1 MVNDLMLY
9 RKFIK
14 ERGYKELD
22 YQKDIVTNP
31 KYNSKSKPVVVAMGT
46 SAGKTLTT
54 ILKLE
59 VFYSHKI
66 NKNKKTIIFPSTTVV
81 LRDNFETE
89 LQKFKP
95 NFKFKIITN
104 QNTLKNKKILD
115 TTNVFVMLP
124 QTGVKMLK
132 LIPKCSILILDEAHQ
147 WYFQS
152 TIKKLIKHIN
162 PEFQYLLTGSP
173 SIFNSSP
180 SKFIFKYVSVM
191 EFY

>member
-1 MVNDLMLY
+1 
-9 RKFIK
+9 
-14 ERGYKELD
+14 
-22 YQKDIVTNP
+22 
-31 KYNSKSKPVVVAMGT
+31 
-46 SAGKTLTT
+46 
-54 ILKLE
+54 
-59 VFYSHKI
+59 
-66 NKNKKTIIFPSTTVV
+66 
-81 LRDNFETE
+81 
-89 LQKFKP
+89 
-95 NFKFKIITN
+95 
-104 QNTLKNKKILD
+104 
-115 TTNVFVMLP
+115 MLP

-191 EFY
+191 ELYEMGLVSNVKIEVIESLYDFKESSFNSAFGDLKKIRFNKVQT